1 MNVKITTIEVAE
13 FGACSI
19 DTTRIGPAW
28 ITVCAHDM
36 SHRVLS
42 YVISPDA
49 PDSRTVIDLLSTAC
63 ERYEWQATS
72 TTVRYYATAGKEA
85 IWLRK
90 YLQARQIE
98 LYFQE
103 PSSSRGKGYLEML
116 FKLMAEWLFY
126 QVNHGLDI
134 MIALHIPTTHNDKSK
149 HVESNEEE
157 WNSLDN
163 SNDSIEQLRTL
174 SAIWFTEVY
183 DSMKLPSLN
192 DRTPRQVFEAAIT
205 SIES

>member
-1 MNVKITTIEVAE
+1 
-13 FGACSI
+13 
-19 DTTRIGPAW
+19 
-28 ITVCAHDM
+28 
-36 SHRVLS
+36 
-42 YVISPDA
+42 
-49 PDSRTVIDLLSTAC
+49 
-63 ERYEWQATS
+63 
-72 TTVRYYATAGKEA
+72 
-85 IWLRK
+85 
-90 YLQARQIE
+90 
-98 LYFQE
+98 
-103 PSSSRGKGYLEML
+103 
-116 FKLMAEWLFY
+116 MAEWLFY